1 MIPIAFIIQEYTRRY
16 IILPSFII
24 VRSTKVPFTKR
35 IEKFIESDVFRE
47 LTKAVKSSI
56 KYEIFEALTT
66 EDLTKTFQPL
76 TEKFWLR
83 LALPMFD
90 INQKLFSL
98 NAEKLSEFKK
108 LEEDMAYEIVELLRH
123 SGYKYSENLIFGLS
137 TMVDYDIWLLE
148 KISKLKFEGFV
159 KKLWERALEEI
170 LQLSGCLRYLFF
182 AWASATSATLKLIER
197 YKEENRDTLAQWC
210 KTYAEEVEIYIDTL
224 DTLLD
229 DETYKIIEELGIV
242 RKQG

>member
-24 VRSTKVPFTKR
+24 VRSTKVPLTKR

-123 SGYKYSENLIFGLS
+123 SGYKYSENLVFGLS
-137 TMVDYDIWLLE
+137 TMVDYDMWLLE
-148 KISKLKFEGFV
+148 KIS
-159 KKLWERALEEI
+159 
-170 LQLSGCLRYLFF
+170 
-182 AWASATSATLKLIER
+182 
-197 YKEENRDTLAQWC
+197 
-210 KTYAEEVEIYIDTL
+210 
-224 DTLLD
+224 
-229 DETYKIIEELGIV
+229 
-242 RKQG
+242 